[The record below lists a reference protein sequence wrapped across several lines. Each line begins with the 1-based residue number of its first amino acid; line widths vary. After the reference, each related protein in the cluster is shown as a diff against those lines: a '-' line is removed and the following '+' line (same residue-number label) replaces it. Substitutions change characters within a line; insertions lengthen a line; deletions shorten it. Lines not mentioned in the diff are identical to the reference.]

1 MTAILHVTRDLPPA
15 TKGGISTA
23 VHGLALAQAEAGH
36 AISVVSF
43 DGWRPRSRV
52 GAPGTPPRVATEG
65 PLQVLRVRGPS
76 DLHTANVFAA
86 DAHPAV
92 VHAHDG
98 LLWALAARVRE
109 VHGVPAVLHVHVLQ
123 AAMNAVRGVTERTMS
138 LDAQER
144 ALREADAIIAPS
156 RAVAAL
162 LREAAPE
169 LAPRVAVCGLGH
181 TAPAARAAAEPP
193 TEPGPI
199 VYVGRF
205 DDVKGMADLVEALPR
220 LLARFPAAR
229 AVLAGGLPDNPRGER
244 RWRER
249 YLERAGL
256 GAGARTAFLG
266 WLDPDALD
274 ALYRAAAVVL
284 VPSRFETFGQVA
296 LEAMARGA
304 AVVATRAG
312 GLPELIED
320 GVTGRLVPVGD
331 VDGLVAAVAEL
342 YADPQ
347 AARALGGRAAE
358 ASTRWRWPAA
368 VAALDEV
375 YAEAETVRR
384 TPREM
389 T

>member
-36 AISVVSF
+36 AVAVVSF

-52 GAPGTPPRVATEG
+52 GAPGTPPRAATEG

-98 LLWALAARVRE
+98 LLWPLAARVRE

-123 AAMNAVRGVTERTMS
+123 AAMNAVRGVAERTMS
-138 LDAQER
+138 LDAQEL
-144 ALREADAIIAPS
+144 ALAEADAIIAPS

-162 LREAAPE
+162 LCEAAPE
-169 LAPRVAVCGLGH
+169 LAPRVSVCALGH
-181 TAPAARAAAEPP
+181 AAPPAFAGTEAR
-193 TEPGPI
+193 TEPGPF

-205 DDVKGMADLVEALPR
+205 DDVKGMPDLIEALPR
-220 LLARFPAAR
+220 LLARFPGAR
-229 AVLAGGLPDNPRGER
+229 AALAGGLPDNPRGER

-249 YLERAGL
+249 YGERAGL
-256 GAGARTAFLG
+256 DAGARTAFLG
-266 WLDPDALD
+266 WLDPGALD

-284 VPSRFETFGQVA
+284 IPSRFETFGQVA

-320 GVTGRLVPVGD
+320 GVTGRLVAVGD
-331 VDGLVAAVAEL
+331 VDGLVAAATDL
-342 YADPQ
+342 YAHPL
-347 AARALGGRAAE
+347 AARALGARAAE
-358 ASTRWRWPAA
+358 AATRWRWPAA
-368 VAALDEV
+368 IAALDAV
-375 YAEAETVRR
+375 YAAATIVRR
-384 TPREM
+384 TPRN
-389 T
+389 